1 MDYQLVIFDMDGTL
15 TESRSPV
22 DKEMSDLLCKLIAQK
37 TVAIISGGP
46 FKQVQEQVLN
56 FLPRNQYSG
65 NLHIASLSGGS
76 LHCFQNGKW
85 EKLYELELNPTEK
98 QKIMSAFNKAL
109 EETGFIAPEKVYGV
123 LIEDRGDQITF
134 SALGNE
140 APIEL
145 KKQWDPDHQKRA
157 KIKQS
162 LEKYLPD
169 YTIDI
174 GGTTSIDVR
183 PKGIDKAYGIKK
195 IAEHLSIPLD
205 KVLFIGDAFYE
216 GGNDYSVERLGIA
229 AKNISGPAKAKELI
243 KEMLKI

>member
-98 QKIMSAFNKAL
+98 QKIMAQKKIQKERFSLIDSLKGERIINNSNA
-109 EETGFIAPEKVYGV
+109 KV
-123 LIEDRGDQITF
+123 RITF
-134 SALGNE
+134 AR
-140 APIEL
+140 
-145 KKQWDPDHQKRA
+145 K
-157 KIKQS
+157 
-162 LEKYLPD
+162 
-169 YTIDI
+169 
-174 GGTTSIDVR
+174 GGLNV
-183 PKGIDKAYGIKK
+183 
-195 IAEHLSIPLD
+195 
-205 KVLFIGDAFYE
+205 
-216 GGNDYSVERLGIA
+216 SV
-229 AKNISGPAKAKELI
+229 S
-243 KEMLKI
+243 